1 MLFRLLNQVDIVPIR
16 RNVDF
21 EELMAGD
28 RLSAFEEADILR
40 IGGGIILVG
49 RLQKFSID
57 REVFE
62 FHTIYDMRRFWII
75 APRIDAAIHFDRGVN
90 SSIHHFDIGELHI
103 LDRPQSRDFML
114 IAPSRRI
121 ADGRRGRFLSTIR
134 RRMNHHPL
142 WRHATTS

>member
-1 MLFRLLNQVDIVPIR
+1 
-16 RNVDF
+16 
-21 EELMAGD
+21 MAGD

-49 RLQKFSID
+49 RLQNLSID

-62 FHTIYDMRRFWII
+62 FDAIYDMRRFWITV
-75 APRIDAAIHFDRGVN
+75 PWVDAAIHFDCGVY

-114 IAPSRRI
+114 IAPSRRMKKPPLFLE
-121 ADGRRGRFLSTIR
+121 AAPFKERGC
-134 RRMNHHPL
+134 
-142 WRHATTS
+142 